1 MSKNYMKEVAELL
14 GVELGEKF
22 EIENSSFNPCY
33 IKENGLYD
41 CDCVNRSGFLVY
53 LLTGEMEIEKTI
65 LTEKERKYLASV
77 IAPRQIYK
85 NVVYIE
91 KCQQIYEDNC
101 FISIQIYAQNGSEC
115 ICLPYFKE
123 NEMYIGMEAD
133 KKYTLQELG
142 LSRDE

>member
-41 CDCVNRSGFLVY
+41 CDGVNRSGFLVY
-53 LLTGEMEIEKTI
+53 LLTGEMEIKKTI

-77 IAPRQIYK
+77 IAPKRFYE
-85 NVVYIE
+85 NVDYIVKE
-91 KCQQIYEDNC
+91 KCGVTNKCLIIITFKNEENIC
-101 FISIQIYAQNGSEC
+101 FPFFEES
-115 ICLPYFKE
+115 K
-123 NEMYIGMEAD
+123 MYRNMKTD
-133 KKYTLQELG
+133 KKYTLEELG
-142 LSRDE
+142 LSKYE